1 MGVGLETPRQSP
13 PGLENWGLGQGGQS
27 PYSQS
32 IAGCSVFTGLR
43 RCSLH
48 VYKPDVE
55 HTSCLRRGADSSSR
69 SAATPS
75 PLILVLPRRTW
86 GGSGGR
92 QRGSGGRVKGRG
104 GKGSLLPGGGTA
116 HHWGGGGRDRRCTRK
131 NVEAGIQVLPGGGE
145 PLPLKVSVSRAPPS
159 GPLGN
164 RSSTES
170 GSVGMGGGVQFGE
183 SLGAGMG

>member
-1 MGVGLETPRQSP
+1 M
-13 PGLENWGLGQGGQS
+13 
-27 PYSQS
+27 
-32 IAGCSVFTGLR
+32 FTGLR

-69 SAATPS
+69 SAAGTGSHTLTSNFS
-75 PLILVLPRRTW
+75 PPKENLGRKRREAE
-86 GGSGGR
+86 GER
-92 QRGSGGRVKGRG
+92 RK
-104 GKGSLLPGGGTA
+104 GKGEGRKGFEPALTSLLPGGGTA